1 MVASVDR
8 TIDTVN
14 HVNNID
20 ADTKQMTS
28 DDMNDNN
35 ISRSMILKATTEK
48 DKDTTQKKNQ
58 ICTQD
63 YCAEC
68 YVLISTVMRH

>member
-1 MVASVDR
+1 MAESVDR

-35 ISRSMILKATTEK
+35 ILEIN
-48 DKDTTQKKNQ
+48 DT
-58 ICTQD
+58 
-63 YCAEC
+63 
-68 YVLISTVMRH
+68 